1 MSVTLHI
8 PDSITSGLRLPESE
22 IESRLRM
29 ELAVALYKREILS
42 FGKSVEL
49 AGVNRYQFGELLKER
64 GVARHYGPDELS
76 EDVGYARS

>member
-1 MSVTLHI
+1 MSITLHI
-8 PDSITSGLRLPESE
+8 PDSVTSGIRLPESE
-22 IESRLRM
+22 IETRLRM
-29 ELAVALYKREILS
+29 ELAIALYKQEILS

-64 GVARHYGPDELS
+64 GVARYYGPEELA